1 LWVSEVQ
8 VTQIPAKI
16 GNFGIKP
23 KKSVEIRSFLID
35 FAHPEAALLRTAG
48 YFVAA

>member
-1 LWVSEVQ
+1 LWLSEAQ
-8 VTQIPAKI
+8 ETQKPAKI

-35 FAHPEAALLRTAG
+35 FVHPKAALLRTAG